1 MKTIA
6 LAVLAAGA
14 SRRFGEA
21 NKLMTQWGGR
31 PLVAHTLQTF
41 DSTAFAKRMV
51 IVPENHHALA
61 ALCEKLGFDI
71 VDNPFAAN
79 GIASS
84 IVLAAEKCSSFDGLM
99 IALADM
105 PRIDKSTI
113 ALLASTFQSA
123 PGDAIV
129 APELNGRRGHP
140 VIFSKS
146 HLPDLASLSGDVG
159 AASVIRS
166 HPNSYI
172 GVDVDDEGVAIDFD
186 TPADFERS

>member
-21 NKLMTQWGGR
+21 NKLMTQWDGR

-41 DSTAFAKRMV
+41 DSTAFAKRLV

-61 ALCEKLGFDI
+61 ALCEKLGFDF

-123 PGDAIV
+123 PDDAIV

-146 HLPDLASLSGDVG
+146 HLPGIASLSGDVG

-172 GVDVDDEGVAIDFD
+172 GIDVDDEGVAIDFD